1 MIERKGR
8 KVEENPGI
16 GKNEGG
22 NEASQDI
29 VVHASLNDR
38 WLFYTTALTMEK
50 KSQEERCYSLDM
62 EHSTNWRFRVSIAES
77 GFVTPSDHSSG
88 TLDQ

>member
-8 KVEENPGI
+8 EVEENPGI

-38 WLFYTTALTMEK
+38 WLFYTTALTMKTEPGGK
-50 KSQEERCYSLDM
+50 MLQPGYGALNKLEISGQYSRVGLC
-62 EHSTNWRFRVSIAES
+62 HSE
-77 GFVTPSDHSSG
+77 
-88 TLDQ
+88 